1 MTRRTKNAYAA
12 KPSKARV
19 AKLGR
24 AKKIGP
30 ANVQTSVIAAKQ
42 RTGGPDHGGMP
53 PRRGFPSLP
62 MESGE

>member
-1 MTRRTKNAYAA
+1 MPRRTQNAYAA
-12 KPSKARV
+12 KPSKARG
-19 AKLGR
+19 KGR

-42 RTGGPDHGGMP
+42 KSGTGPAHGGMP

-62 MESGE
+62 MEH